1 MPAILNTKKHYNV
14 WDLQAFVLPIQ
25 HDGTASATF
34 TITAFDSTLIDCFI
48 VEHSKILIFTKSAQV
63 DRVETN
69 IQIELLDNGERAEAI
84 WTISITKRTNRS
96 LPQNDVKKALWLS
109 IRSYDALTKYTQMA
123 QKELERIESYKEIL
137 EKLEKARASLLEDI
151 DTHIQ
156 QSLNQASENLNTLIE
171 EQKEPLKQYVLD
183 NFNELKE
190 AAQVEANAAIEQFKT
205 QVQEASNN
213 LTQESKATQNEI
225 LQATTTA
232 ITQITEQ
239 TTLSI
244 QSLKQATPE
253 SITQIKEEAIQKIQE
268 VATQT
273 QEQAEAALQ
282 KINDKLSV
290 QTSNNEILLLLLL
303 LNRVGSKIDTL
314 MQKHTEYV
322 CKRERIGEV
331 CEFLTTPPSGY
342 LQAEQA
348 YKASEY
354 PLATLKFNNY
364 IKDGVA
370 ILPQCQNPQAVIY
383 AG

>member
-1 MPAILNTKKHYNV
+1 MPTILNTKKHYNV

-34 TITAFDSTLIDCFI
+34 NITAFDDTLIDCFI

-69 IQIELLDNGERAEAI
+69 IHIELLDNGERAEAI
-84 WTISITKRTNRS
+84 WTLSITKRDNRS

-109 IRSYDALTKYTQMA
+109 IRAYDALTKYTQMA
-123 QKELERIESYKEIL
+123 QKELERVESSKEIL
-137 EKLEKARASLLEDI
+137 EKLEKARATLLEDI
-151 DTHIQ
+151 ETHIQ
-156 QSLNQASENLNTLIE
+156 QSLNEASENLNNLIE
-171 EQKEPLKQYVLD
+171 GQKEPLKQFVLD
-183 NFNELKE
+183 NFNELKQE
-190 AAQVEANAAIEQFKT
+190 AQAQSTTAMEQFKT

-213 LTQESKATQNEI
+213 LTQESQVKQNEI

-244 QSLKQATPE
+244 ETLKKATPE
-253 SITQIKEEAIQKIQE
+253 NITQTKEEAIQKIQE
-268 VATQT
+268 VSAETQK
-273 QEQAEAALQ
+273 QAEATLQ
-282 KINDKLSV
+282 KINDKLEA

-303 LNRVGSKIDTL
+303 NRIETKVDSLI
-314 MQKHTEYV
+314 QKHTEYV
-322 CKRERIGEV
+322 YKRERIGEV

-342 LQAEQA
+342 LQALQA

-354 PLATLKFNNY
+354 PIATLKFNNY
-364 IKDGVA
+364 IKGGIA
-370 ILPQCQNPQAVIY
+370 IMPQSPNPQAVIY